1 MSIASPAPADA
12 SVALVA
18 ILDPDDAATLAKLR
32 EILPAGALRRMRL
45 PEGLEPAPPLRL
57 TERQAAIL
65 PLLLCDM
72 SNKEIAR
79 RLDISHFTV
88 RNHVSQILR
97 ALDVPTR
104 QAAKAALA
112 LTDPPPTDFTH
123 ADAPGPA
130 SR

>member
-1 MSIASPAPADA
+1 MSLASPVRTDA

-18 ILDPDDAATLAKLR
+18 VLDPDDAATLAKLR
-32 EILPAGALRRMRL
+32 EILPPGALRRMRL
-45 PEGLEPAPPLRL
+45 PDDCGPPPPPRL

-65 PLLLCDM
+65 PLLLGDM

-79 RLDISHFTV
+79 RLAISHFTV
-88 RNHVSQILR
+88 RNHISQILR

-112 LTDPPPTDFTH
+112 RTH
-123 ADAPGPA
+123 TPA
-130 SR
+130 SPSR

>member
-1 MSIASPAPADA
+1 MSLASPVRADA

-45 PEGLEPAPPLRL
+45 PDGFEPAPPPVRL
-57 TERQAAIL
+57 TQRQAAIL
-65 PLLLCDM
+65 PLLLGDL

-79 RLDISHFTV
+79 RLAISHFTV

-104 QAAKAALA
+104 QAAKAALVEA
-112 LTDPPPTDFTH
+112 HTPD
-123 ADAPGPA
+123 PA

>member
-1 MSIASPAPADA
+1 MSLASPVRTDA

-18 ILDPDDAATLAKLR
+18 VLDPDDAATLAKLR
-32 EILPAGALRRMRL
+32 EILPPGALRRMRL
-45 PEGLEPAPPLRL
+45 PDSCGPPPAPPLRL
-57 TERQAAIL
+57 TQRQAAIL
-65 PLLLCDM
+65 PLLLGDM

-79 RLDISHFTV
+79 RLAISHFTV
-88 RNHVSQILR
+88 RNHISQILR

-112 LTDPPPTDFTH
+112 KVRTPVPP
-123 ADAPGPA
+123 

>member
-1 MSIASPAPADA
+1 M
-12 SVALVA
+12 ALVA

-32 EILPAGALRRMRL
+32 EILPPGALRRMHL
-45 PEGLEPAPPLRL
+45 PDGFGSPPAPQLRL
-57 TERQAAIL
+57 TQRQAAIL
-65 PLLLCDM
+65 PLLLGDM

-79 RLDISHFTV
+79 RLAISHFTV
-88 RNHVSQILR
+88 RNHISQILR

-112 LTDPPPTDFTH
+112 TARMSAPP
-123 ADAPGPA
+123 

>member
-1 MSIASPAPADA
+1 MSLASPVRADA

-32 EILPAGALRRMRL
+32 EILPPGALRRMRL
-45 PEGLEPAPPLRL
+45 PEGLEPPPAPELRL
-57 TERQAAIL
+57 TQRQAAIL
-65 PLLLCDM
+65 PLLLGDL

-79 RLDISHFTV
+79 RLAISHFTV

-97 ALDVPTR
+97 VLDVPTR

-112 LTDPPPTDFTH
+112 Q
-123 ADAPGPA
+123 AQAPDPA